1 MNKKKI
7 TLTILLSALLA
18 LSVAFCVLKFSKKPI
33 PIEAPI
39 QPKVEVEV
47 QAEIPANTDDNKTVK
62 KDAEILP
69 STTKKAVTVSKP
81 SKQTVKKVEEKQLQV
96 PKTTEKVLEEKVEE
110 KIAPQED
117 GVIVPVNYVSKN
129 TYKYTYTPKKYPKKV
144 LK

>member
-7 TLTILLSALLA
+7 ALTILLSALLA
-18 LSVAFCVLKFSKKPI
+18 LSVAFCVLEFSKKPKL
-33 PIEAPI
+33 IETQTTTENEI
-39 QPKVEVEV
+39 QEELPQSIENNKIIK
-47 QAEIPANTDDNKTVK
+47 QEITTSPTV
-62 KDAEILP
+62 
-69 STTKKAVTVSKP
+69 TKKAVTVSKP

>member
-7 TLTILLSALLA
+7 ALTILLSTLLA
-18 LSVAFCVLKFSKKPI
+18 LLVAFCVLEFSKKPKL
-33 PIEAPI
+33 IETQTTTENEI
-39 QPKVEVEV
+39 QEELPQSIENNKIIK
-47 QAEIPANTDDNKTVK
+47 QEINTSPTV
-62 KDAEILP
+62 
-69 STTKKAVTVSKP
+69 TKKAVTISKP

-110 KIAPQED
+110 KIAPLED

>member
-7 TLTILLSALLA
+7 TLTILLSTLLA
-18 LSVAFCVLKFSKKPI
+18 LLVAFCVLEFSKKPKL
-33 PIEAPI
+33 IETQTTTENEI
-39 QPKVEVEV
+39 QEELPQSIENNKIIK
-47 QAEIPANTDDNKTVK
+47 QEITTSPTV
-62 KDAEILP
+62 
-69 STTKKAVTVSKP
+69 TKKAVTVSKP

-117 GVIVPVNYVSKN
+117 GVIIPVNYVSKN

>member
-7 TLTILLSALLA
+7 ALTILLSTLLA
-18 LSVAFCVLKFSKKPI
+18 LLVAFCVLEFSKKPKL
-33 PIEAPI
+33 IETQTTTENEI
-39 QPKVEVEV
+39 QEELPQSIENNKIIK
-47 QAEIPANTDDNKTVK
+47 QEINTSSTV
-62 KDAEILP
+62 
-69 STTKKAVTVSKP
+69 TQKAVTVSKP

>member
-7 TLTILLSALLA
+7 ALTILLSTLLA
-18 LSVAFCVLKFSKKPI
+18 LLVAFCVLEFSKKPKL
-33 PIEAPI
+33 IETQTTTENEI
-39 QPKVEVEV
+39 QEELPQSIENNKIIK
-47 QAEIPANTDDNKTVK
+47 QEINTSPTV
-62 KDAEILP
+62 
-69 STTKKAVTVSKP
+69 TKKVVTVSKP

-110 KIAPQED
+110 NIAPQED

>member
-7 TLTILLSALLA
+7 ALTILLSTLLA
-18 LSVAFCVLKFSKKPI
+18 LLVTFCILEFSKKPKL
-33 PIEAPI
+33 IETQTTTENEI
-39 QPKVEVEV
+39 QEELPQSIESNKIIK
-47 QAEIPANTDDNKTVK
+47 QEINTSPT
-62 KDAEILP
+62 A
-69 STTKKAVTVSKP
+69 TKKAVTVSKP

>member
-7 TLTILLSALLA
+7 ALTILLSTLLA
-18 LSVAFCVLKFSKKPI
+18 LLVAFCVLEFSKKPKL
-33 PIEAPI
+33 IETQTTTENEI
-39 QPKVEVEV
+39 QEELPQSIENNKIIK
-47 QAEIPANTDDNKTVK
+47 QEINTSPTV
-62 KDAEILP
+62 
-69 STTKKAVTVSKP
+69 TKKVVTVSKP

>member
-7 TLTILLSALLA
+7 ALTILLSTLLA
-18 LSVAFCVLKFSKKPI
+18 LLVAFCVLEFSKKPKL
-33 PIEAPI
+33 IETQTTTENEI
-39 QPKVEVEV
+39 QEELPQSIENNKIIK
-47 QAEIPANTDDNKTVK
+47 QKINTSPTV
-62 KDAEILP
+62 
-69 STTKKAVTVSKP
+69 TKKAVTVSKP
-81 SKQTVKKVEEKQLQV
+81 SKQTVKKVEEKQLQI

>member
-7 TLTILLSALLA
+7 ALTILLSTLLA
-18 LSVAFCVLKFSKKPI
+18 LLVTFCILEFSKKPKL
-33 PIEAPI
+33 IETQTTTENEI
-39 QPKVEVEV
+39 QEELPQSIENNKIIK
-47 QAEIPANTDDNKTVK
+47 QEINTSPTV
-62 KDAEILP
+62 
-69 STTKKAVTVSKP
+69 TKKAVTVSKP

>member
-7 TLTILLSALLA
+7 ALTILLSALLA
-18 LSVAFCVLKFSKKPI
+18 LLVAFCVLEFSKKPKLI
-33 PIEAPI
+33 ETQTTTENEIQEELPQSIENNKIIKQEINTSPI
-39 QPKVEVEV
+39 V
-47 QAEIPANTDDNKTVK
+47 
-62 KDAEILP
+62 
-69 STTKKAVTVSKP
+69 TKKAVTVSKP
-81 SKQTVKKVEEKQLQV
+81 SKQTVKKVEEKQLQI

>member
-7 TLTILLSALLA
+7 TLTILLSTLLA
-18 LSVAFCVLKFSKKPI
+18 LLVAFCVLEFSKKPKL
-33 PIEAPI
+33 IETQTTTKNEI
-39 QPKVEVEV
+39 QEELPQSIENNKIIK
-47 QAEIPANTDDNKTVK
+47 QEITTSPTV
-62 KDAEILP
+62 
-69 STTKKAVTVSKP
+69 TKKAVTVSKP

>member
-1 MNKKKI
+1 MF
-7 TLTILLSALLA
+7 LL
-18 LSVAFCVLKFSKKPI
+18 
-33 PIEAPI
+33 
-39 QPKVEVEV
+39 
-47 QAEIPANTDDNKTVK
+47 K
-62 KDAEILP
+62 KDTSKSIENNKIIKQEITTSP
-69 STTKKAVTVSKP
+69 TVTKKAVTVSKP

>member
-7 TLTILLSALLA
+7 ALTILLSALLA
-18 LSVAFCVLKFSKKPI
+18 LLVAFCVLEFSKKPKL
-33 PIEAPI
+33 IETQTTTENEI
-39 QPKVEVEV
+39 QEELPQSIENNKIIK
-47 QAEIPANTDDNKTVK
+47 QEITTSPTV
-62 KDAEILP
+62 
-69 STTKKAVTVSKP
+69 TKKAVTVSKP

>member
-1 MNKKKI
+1 MNKQKI
-7 TLTILLSALLA
+7 ALTILLSTLLA
-18 LSVAFCVLKFSKKPI
+18 LLVAFCVLEFSKKPKL
-33 PIEAPI
+33 IETQTTTENEI
-39 QPKVEVEV
+39 QEELPQSIENNKIIK
-47 QAEIPANTDDNKTVK
+47 QEINTSSTV
-62 KDAEILP
+62 
-69 STTKKAVTVSKP
+69 TKKAVTVSKP

>member
-7 TLTILLSALLA
+7 ALTILLSALLA
-18 LSVAFCVLKFSKKPI
+18 LLVAFCVLEFSKKTKLVETQTTTENEIQEELPQS
-33 PIEAPI
+33 IENNKI
-39 QPKVEVEV
+39 IKQ
-47 QAEIPANTDDNKTVK
+47 EITTSPTV
-62 KDAEILP
+62 
-69 STTKKAVTVSKP
+69 TKKAVTVSKP

>member
-7 TLTILLSALLA
+7 TLTILLSTLLA
-18 LSVAFCVLKFSKKPI
+18 LLVAFCVLEFSKKPKL
-33 PIEAPI
+33 IETQTTTENEI
-39 QPKVEVEV
+39 QEELPQSIENNKIIK
-47 QAEIPANTDDNKTVK
+47 QEINTSSTV
-62 KDAEILP
+62 
-69 STTKKAVTVSKP
+69 TKKAVTVSKP

-110 KIAPQED
+110 KIAPQEN

>member
-7 TLTILLSALLA
+7 ALTILLSTLLALLA
-18 LSVAFCVLKFSKKPI
+18 AFCVLEFSKKPKI
-33 PIEAPI
+33 IETQTTTENEI
-39 QPKVEVEV
+39 QEELPQSIENNKIIK
-47 QAEIPANTDDNKTVK
+47 QEINTSPTV
-62 KDAEILP
+62 
-69 STTKKAVTVSKP
+69 TQKAVTVSKP
-81 SKQTVKKVEEKQLQV
+81 SKQTVKKVEEKQLQI
-96 PKTTEKVLEEKVEE
+96 PKMTEKVLEEKVEE

>member
-7 TLTILLSALLA
+7 ALTILLSTLLA
-18 LSVAFCVLKFSKKPI
+18 LLVAFCVLEFSKKPKLI
-33 PIEAPI
+33 QTQTTPENEIQEELPQSIENNKI
-39 QPKVEVEV
+39 IKQ
-47 QAEIPANTDDNKTVK
+47 EINTSSTV
-62 KDAEILP
+62 
-69 STTKKAVTVSKP
+69 TKKAVTVSKP

>member
-7 TLTILLSALLA
+7 ALTILLSTLLA
-18 LSVAFCVLKFSKKPI
+18 LLVAFCILEFSKKPKL
-33 PIEAPI
+33 IETQTTIENKI
-39 QPKVEVEV
+39 QEELPQSIENNKIIK
-47 QAEIPANTDDNKTVK
+47 QEINTSPTV
-62 KDAEILP
+62 
-69 STTKKAVTVSKP
+69 TKKAVTISKP

>member
-7 TLTILLSALLA
+7 ALTILLSTLLA
-18 LSVAFCVLKFSKKPI
+18 LLVAFCVLEFSKKPKL
-33 PIEAPI
+33 IETQTTTENEI
-39 QPKVEVEV
+39 QEELPQSIENNKIIK
-47 QAEIPANTDDNKTVK
+47 QEINTSPTV
-62 KDAEILP
+62 
-69 STTKKAVTVSKP
+69 TKKAVTISKP

>member
-7 TLTILLSALLA
+7 ALTILLSTLLA
-18 LSVAFCVLKFSKKPI
+18 LLVAFCVLEFSKKPKL
-33 PIEAPI
+33 IETQTTTENEI
-39 QPKVEVEV
+39 QEELPQSIENNKIIK
-47 QAEIPANTDDNKTVK
+47 QEINTSPTV
-62 KDAEILP
+62 
-69 STTKKAVTVSKP
+69 TKKAVTISKP
-81 SKQTVKKVEEKQLQV
+81 SKQTVKKVEEKQLQI
-96 PKTTEKVLEEKVEE
+96 PKMTEKVLEEKVEE

>member
-7 TLTILLSALLA
+7 ALTILLSTLLA
-18 LSVAFCVLKFSKKPI
+18 LLVAFCVLEFSKKPKL
-33 PIEAPI
+33 IETQTTTENEI
-39 QPKVEVEV
+39 QEELPQSIENNKIIK
-47 QAEIPANTDDNKTVK
+47 QEINTSSTV
-62 KDAEILP
+62 
-69 STTKKAVTVSKP
+69 TKKAVTVSKP

-117 GVIVPVNYVSKN
+117 GVIIPVNYVSKN
-129 TYKYTYTPKKYPKKV
+129 THKYTYTPKKYPKKV

>member
-7 TLTILLSALLA
+7 ALTILLSALLA
-18 LSVAFCVLKFSKKPI
+18 LLAAFCVLEFSKKPKL
-33 PIEAPI
+33 IEI
-39 QPKVEVEV
+39 QTTTEN
-47 QAEIPANTDDNKTVK
+47 EIQEELPQSIENNKIIKQEINTSPTV
-62 KDAEILP
+62 
-69 STTKKAVTVSKP
+69 TKKAVTISKP

-96 PKTTEKVLEEKVEE
+96 PKTTKKVLEEKVEE

>member
-7 TLTILLSALLA
+7 ALTILLSTLLA
-18 LSVAFCVLKFSKKPI
+18 LLVAFCVLEFSKKPKL
-33 PIEAPI
+33 IETQTTTENEI
-39 QPKVEVEV
+39 QKELPQSIENNKIIK
-47 QAEIPANTDDNKTVK
+47 QEINTSPTV
-62 KDAEILP
+62 
-69 STTKKAVTVSKP
+69 TKKAVTISKP

>member
-7 TLTILLSALLA
+7 ALTILLSALLA
-18 LSVAFCVLKFSKKPI
+18 LLVAFCILEFSKKPKL
-33 PIEAPI
+33 IETQTTTENEI
-39 QPKVEVEV
+39 QEELPQSIENNKIIK
-47 QAEIPANTDDNKTVK
+47 QKINTSPTV
-62 KDAEILP
+62 
-69 STTKKAVTVSKP
+69 TKKAVTVSKP

>member
-7 TLTILLSALLA
+7 ALTILLSTLLA
-18 LSVAFCVLKFSKKPI
+18 LLVAFCVLEFSKKPKL
-33 PIEAPI
+33 IETQTTTENEI
-39 QPKVEVEV
+39 QEELPQSIENNKIIK
-47 QAEIPANTDDNKTVK
+47 QEINTSSTV
-62 KDAEILP
+62 
-69 STTKKAVTVSKP
+69 TKKAVTVSKP

>member
-7 TLTILLSALLA
+7 TLTILLSTLLA
-18 LSVAFCVLKFSKKPI
+18 LLVAFCVLEFSKKPKL
-33 PIEAPI
+33 IETQTTTENEI
-39 QPKVEVEV
+39 QEELPQSIENNKIIK
-47 QAEIPANTDDNKTVK
+47 QEINTSSTV
-62 KDAEILP
+62 
-69 STTKKAVTVSKP
+69 TKKAVTVSKP

>member
-7 TLTILLSALLA
+7 TLTILLSTLLA
-18 LSVAFCVLKFSKKPI
+18 LLVAFCVLEFSKKPKL
-33 PIEAPI
+33 IETQTTTENEI
-39 QPKVEVEV
+39 QEELPQSIENNKIIK
-47 QAEIPANTDDNKTVK
+47 QEINTS
-62 KDAEILP
+62 
-69 STTKKAVTVSKP
+69 STITKKAVTVSKP
-81 SKQTVKKVEEKQLQV
+81 SKQTVKKVAEKQLQE
-96 PKTTEKVLEEKVEE
+96 PKATEKVLEENVEE

>member
-7 TLTILLSALLA
+7 ALTILLSTLLALLA
-18 LSVAFCVLKFSKKPI
+18 TFCVLEFSKKPKL
-33 PIEAPI
+33 IETQTTTENEI
-39 QPKVEVEV
+39 QEELPQSIENNKIIK
-47 QAEIPANTDDNKTVK
+47 QEITTSPTV
-62 KDAEILP
+62 
-69 STTKKAVTVSKP
+69 TKKAVTVSKP

-117 GVIVPVNYVSKN
+117 GVIIPVNYVSKN

>member
-7 TLTILLSALLA
+7 ALTILLSALLA
-18 LSVAFCVLKFSKKPI
+18 LLVAFCVLEFSKKPKL
-33 PIEAPI
+33 IETQTTTENEI
-39 QPKVEVEV
+39 QEELPQSIENNKIIK
-47 QAEIPANTDDNKTVK
+47 QEINTSPTV
-62 KDAEILP
+62 
-69 STTKKAVTVSKP
+69 TKKAVTVSKP
-81 SKQTVKKVEEKQLQV
+81 SKQTVKKVEEKQLQI

-110 KIAPQED
+110 NIAPQED